1 MNNLAF
7 RLNIRTSDSVGYAM
21 LHLFQF

>member
-7 RLNIRTSDSVGYAM
+7 RLNMRTSDSVGYAM